1 MTPNPGIRVACMAV
15 CRERRPGGF
24 PTRVLLTLLA
34 AGLLVAACEVPTE
47 GVVQGTYADDEA
59 LPQAGVRADGTGNDP
74 AAYAAAHYLAQP
86 RFTDADLT
94 KGEVLSLA
102 CVVCHTLGAGE
113 RHLVGPNLHGV
124 FGRAAGTAASFE
136 YSAALREAAIVWT
149 PDELDT
155 WLAEPEGF
163 VPGNNMVF
171 AGYRSASDRTDL
183 LAYLLHATGAAVASP
198 TE

>member
-1 MTPNPGIRVACMAV
+1 MAV

-34 AGLLVAACEVPTE
+34 AGMLVAACEVPTE

-59 LPQAGVRADGTGNDP
+59 LPQAGVRADGTGNDS

-136 YSAALREAAIVWT
+136 YSAALREAAVVWT

-183 LAYLLHATGAAVASP
+183 LAYLLHATGAGAASP